1 MRYLIKIFRFIWQS
15 ERKSLVRGI
24 ILAVLVLVMGSAL
37 LGLSGWFI
45 VATGAAGLATGAV
58 GMAGSGMNVFGP
70 SAGVRGLALGRTLTR
85 YGERLMTHDATL
97 RALAVLRVRLLKSFS
112 SAPYLQMLRLRGGET
127 LNRLTSDVDALDG
140 IALRLLIPI
149 AAGGVTLGL
158 AFALIWALAGLS
170 LALWI
175 TGGLLLGAF
184 VAFRF
189 TLRRANRPARLAE
202 YALQAFRVRTIDL
215 LRGQT
220 LLLLAGRL
228 QPAIKNTLEADERM
242 RKAWLEAADVERL
255 AGFILSVSATIA
267 AGGALF
273 LGAIMVRSGTL
284 EPAFAAF
291 AFFIALGLAEIILP
305 LQKGMAEL
313 GRMIDAARRVS
324 SQMDLANEAAELP
337 AVVVNP
343 ASAALEIR
351 ALQVSAPQ
359 DVDLTLVQPVNLSVA
374 AGQTLGVTAKSGVGK
389 STLLAMVAGLLPVS
403 KGEILIGGHNIQ
415 TWPEPQLRAQIG
427 VLMQRSSLMR
437 GTVGEALALA
447 NPAAD
452 KARMLAVLEAVA
464 LAPVI
469 AAGGGLSMPLGESGS
484 GLSGGEQRRLALARV
499 LIRQPEI
506 LLLDEPCEGLDD
518 KTAQAVLKG
527 IRTICPDAAI
537 LIASHR
543 PAEIKW
549 CDKLYRLVAH

>member
-112 SAPYLQMLRLRGGET
+112 SAPYLQMLRLRGGEI

-149 AAGGVTLGL
+149 AAGGATLGL
-158 AFALIWALAGLS
+158 AFALIWALAGFS

-202 YALQAFRVRTIDL
+202 YALQAFRVRIIDL

-242 RKAWLEAADVERL
+242 RKAWL
-255 AGFILSVSATIA
+255 LS
-267 AGGALF
+267 
-273 LGAIMVRSGTL
+273 
-284 EPAFAAF
+284 
-291 AFFIALGLAEIILP
+291 
-305 LQKGMAEL
+305 
-313 GRMIDAARRVS
+313 
-324 SQMDLANEAAELP
+324 
-337 AVVVNP
+337 
-343 ASAALEIR
+343 
-351 ALQVSAPQ
+351 
-359 DVDLTLVQPVNLSVA
+359 
-374 AGQTLGVTAKSGVGK
+374 
-389 STLLAMVAGLLPVS
+389 
-403 KGEILIGGHNIQ
+403 LIHI
-415 TWPEPQLRAQIG
+415 
-427 VLMQRSSLMR
+427 
-437 GTVGEALALA
+437 
-447 NPAAD
+447 
-452 KARMLAVLEAVA
+452 
-464 LAPVI
+464 
-469 AAGGGLSMPLGESGS
+469 
-484 GLSGGEQRRLALARV
+484 
-499 LIRQPEI
+499 
-506 LLLDEPCEGLDD
+506 
-518 KTAQAVLKG
+518 
-527 IRTICPDAAI
+527 
-537 LIASHR
+537 
-543 PAEIKW
+543 
-549 CDKLYRLVAH
+549 